1 MLAQRGST
9 CRSCNDVR
17 ELCRGAGDGIGAII
31 LTEEAL
37 VPGAVEDLD
46 ALFGAQPPWSD
57 IGVVLLTSDGNRV
70 QAAVRAKLERR
81 GARSVILIERPV
93 RLLTLASTVQSVLQS
108 RSRQYQIRD
117 YLEER
122 ARNEARLRETQKL
135 ESVGLLAGGIAH
147 DFNNI
152 LTGVLGN
159 ASLAL
164 EEVPPGSHLASTLT
178 EVVKAAERAAQLT
191 K

>member
-9 CRSCNDVR
+9 CRSCNDVH

-57 IGVVLLTSDGNRV
+57 IGLVLLTSNGNRV
-70 QAAVRAKLERR
+70 LGAVRAKLERR
-81 GARSVILIERPV
+81 GARSVILMERPV

-108 RSRQYQIRD
+108 RSRQFATIWR
-117 YLEER
+117 
-122 ARNEARLRETQKL
+122 
-135 ESVGLLAGGIAH
+135 SVPAMKPGYGKRKNWKAW
-147 DFNNI
+147 
-152 LTGVLGN
+152 
-159 ASLAL
+159 ASLPA
-164 EEVPPGSHLASTLT
+164 G
-178 EVVKAAERAAQLT
+178 
-191 K
+191 